1 MNLKIA
7 TDLEASFSLC
17 KLFFKT
23 ADHLLFGQKVNY
35 RVWGVVPTPVL
46 PTKSVNLTWFVGGV
60 GFFSVTWLRHN
71 CFNFEPTDNS
81 DNGLFLF
88 ASRSLLNGHTK
99 MTQGKSF
106 WKSPGSWGNV
116 FTLWLNFYKV
126 ENVVKVELK
135 LLLEQGCI
143 NCGILV
149 SGIRARGVSSEHME
163 NMEMF
168 SCSPT

>member
-17 KLFFKT
+17 KLFSK
-23 ADHLLFGQKVNY
+23 LLITCFLVKKWITESIRCTHPLFTNKVCQPDLVC
-35 RVWGVVPTPVL
+35 RRGLVFF
-46 PTKSVNLTWFVGGV
+46 LTWHC
-60 GFFSVTWLRHN
+60 HN

-116 FTLWLNFYKV
+116 FPLWLNFYKV
-126 ENVVKVELK
+126 ENVVKVQLK
-135 LLLEQGCI
+135 LLQEI
-143 NCGILV
+143 Y
-149 SGIRARGVSSEHME
+149 E
-163 NMEMF
+163 NGALLTNF
-168 SCSPT
+168 ISHWWNWNRNWKKV